1 MDILLKLLLTIATWA
16 VVLFC
21 GIGIGFSIGYAVY
34 KDSYDSFKDFLIDT
48 LTENKYEWV
57 CVKDKWKRRK
67 KK

>member
-1 MDILLKLLLTIATWA
+1 MDILLKLLLTVATWA
-16 VVLFC
+16 VVLLC
-21 GIGIGFSIGYAVY
+21 GIGIGFSLGYAVY
-34 KDSYDSFKDFLIDT
+34 KEYYDSFKDFLIDT